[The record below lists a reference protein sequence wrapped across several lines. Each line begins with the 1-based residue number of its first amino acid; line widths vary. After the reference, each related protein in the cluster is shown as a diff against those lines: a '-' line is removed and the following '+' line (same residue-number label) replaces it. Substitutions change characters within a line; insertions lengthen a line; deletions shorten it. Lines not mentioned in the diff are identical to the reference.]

1 MLKTLGNVMSSDKL
15 GVAKVSMDGVEAQ
28 VYGTGRFRVLA
39 EDEKKIMRGVD
50 LLVKAVVRAERCV
63 GCGVCMAKCSKGA
76 ISLTKGR
83 AFISDACDR
92 CLNCYEYCPVLYF

>member
-1 MLKTLGNVMSSDKL
+1 
-15 GVAKVSMDGVEAQ
+15 MDGVEAQ

-63 GCGVCMAKCSKGA
+63 GCGVCVGKCSKGA